1 MKLRRRLRQLL
12 ERVANVPTNRPLPR
26 GVDVAHDIARAFPR
40 YRVDVV
46 LDVGANVGQSARRY
60 LGCFPGAQIY
70 CFEPVRDTFR
80 RLQDSLEG
88 ERHVHC
94 VPLALGSRPGKGEM
108 ALTGTSD
115 MFFLLGQQAHAGAN
129 VVTEPVDIVTLDEFC
144 ASSRIERV
152 SYLKIDTEG
161 GDLEVL
167 RGGDGMLKGQ
177 RIDLV
182 EVEAGMNAGN
192 QRHVPFEA
200 LKGYLEARDYLLFAI
215 YEQMHEWIT
224 GEPHLRRTNPVFVSR
239 RMIAG
244 STQGAGAGSSTS

>member
-1 MKLRRRLRQLL
+1 M
-12 ERVANVPTNRPLPR
+12 ERAANVRIYRTLPR

-60 LGCFPGAQIY
+60 LGCFPEAP
-70 CFEPVRDTFR
+70 E
-80 RLQDSLEG
+80 
-88 ERHVHC
+88 
-94 VPLALGSRPGKGEM
+94 A
-108 ALTGTSD
+108 
-115 MFFLLGQQAHAGAN
+115 
-129 VVTEPVDIVTLDEFC
+129 VDIVTLDEFC

-167 RGGDGMLKGQ
+167 RGGERMLKGQ

-192 QRHVPFEA
+192 KRHVPFEA

-224 GEPHLRRTNPVFVSR
+224 GEPHLRRTNPAFVSR

-244 STQGAGAGSSTS
+244 STAGAGAGSSTL